1 MNPKQSPTRTLKLEA
16 IDGMPKIR
24 SLNRNIRRMLRP
36 ALALLGLVFILI
48 SIPISILTPL
58 LPVGLPF
65 MVAGVVLLG
74 RNSVWGRQA
83 MEAVLKRFPHIERP
97 APRWLMKAVF
107 GREKNGH

>member
-1 MNPKQSPTRTLKLEA
+1 
-16 IDGMPKIR
+16 MPAIR

-36 ALALLGLVFILI
+36 ALALLGLVFILF

>member
-1 MNPKQSPTRTLKLEA
+1 MNFKLSPTRRAKLEA
-16 IDGMPKIR
+16 IDAMPAIR
-24 SLNRNIRRMLRP
+24 SFNRTIRRLLRP
-36 ALALLGLVFILI
+36 ALAVLGLVFILI

-65 MVAGVVLLG
+65 MIAGVVLLG

-83 MEAVLKRFPHIERP
+83 MEALLKRFPHIERP

>member
-1 MNPKQSPTRTLKLEA
+1 
-16 IDGMPKIR
+16 MPAIR